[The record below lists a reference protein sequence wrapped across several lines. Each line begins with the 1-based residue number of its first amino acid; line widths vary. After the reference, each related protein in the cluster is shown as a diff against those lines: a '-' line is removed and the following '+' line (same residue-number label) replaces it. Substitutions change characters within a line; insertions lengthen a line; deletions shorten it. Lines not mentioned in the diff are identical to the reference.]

1 MALCTYVQ
9 LWLIS
14 YVEQCRDKSPR
25 RGFSW
30 IDACNR
36 KPKAELLRGSRFGME
51 VQMNEKFFD
60 LAREKQDRMI
70 NGAIEVFARNGYKHA
85 STDEMVKTVG
95 VSKGL
100 WFHYFGSKEG
110 IYVFVYDYCV
120 KYMLLELSTMVDQN
134 EKDYFEVIRQ
144 IALVKTKIGKNYPYL
159 TIFLEEAVHETEPE
173 VVAKTAESRKTY
185 EERMETYL
193 KTTEIGRISDKP
205 RRERIKKLLDYT
217 ISSII
222 REKGEEKADADTVF
236 REIKAYIDLVKEMAL
251 NLPGGSF

>member
-1 MALCTYVQ
+1 
-9 LWLIS
+9 
-14 YVEQCRDKSPR
+14 
-25 RGFSW
+25 
-30 IDACNR
+30 
-36 KPKAELLRGSRFGME
+36 
-51 VQMNEKFFD
+51 MNEKFFD

-95 VSKGL
+95 ISKGL

-120 KYMLLELSTMVDQN
+120 KYMLLELSTVVDED

-144 IALVKTKIGKNYPYL
+144 ISLVKTKVAKNYPYL
-159 TIFLEEAVHETEPE
+159 TIFLEEAVHESEQE
-173 VVAKTAESRKTY
+173 VVAKTAESRKIY
-185 EERMETYL
+185 DERIAAYL
-193 KTTEIGRISDKP
+193 KMTEIGNITDKV

-222 REKGEEKADADTVF
+222 REKNEEKADPDAAF
-236 REIKAYIDLVKEMAL
+236 REIKAYIELVKAMTL
-251 NLPGGSF
+251 NLPSGS